1 MHVRDAVEADAA
13 AIASLADQPTAAA
26 RNLVHDRSVRV
37 GVDDAADGVA
47 DGVAD
52 GAADDATDAT
62 ADDATTGAADDVGA
76 NNPDPEVAPSEPVD
90 PEALLGFVAF
100 DAEPDAVHV
109 TGFGGTQEAVE
120 RLLGEPVRFAA
131 REGMVVEALVEA
143 DETDRR
149 SAIEGAGFE
158 DVGAGPQFD
167 GSPTRRYQLD
177 PDSVDAVGGV
187 DEE

>member
-37 GVDDAADGVA
+37 GVAE
-47 DGVAD
+47 
-52 GAADDATDAT
+52 AADDPGPVPDS
-62 ADDATTGAADDVGA
+62 
-76 NNPDPEVAPSEPVD
+76 DPEPTPSAPVEPED
-90 PEALLGFVAF
+90 LLGFVAF

-109 TGFGGTQEAVE
+109 TGFGGTQAAVE
-120 RLLGEPVRFAA
+120 ELLGEPIRFAA

-177 PDSVDAVGGV
+177 PEAVDAVGGAA
-187 DEE
+187 EE

>member
-37 GVDDAADGVA
+37 GVDDAAGEV
-47 DGVAD
+47 
-52 GAADDATDAT
+52 
-62 ADDATTGAADDVGA
+62 ADDVA
-76 NNPDPEVAPSEPVD
+76 DETADTPDPVVDRSAPVE

-109 TGFGGTQEAVE
+109 TGFGGTQDAVE
-120 RLLGEPVRFAA
+120 RLLGEPTRFAA

-177 PDSVDAVGGV
+177 PASADAIDGV
-187 DEE
+187 HEE

>member
-37 GVDDAADGVA
+37 GVAEAVDDPD
-47 DGVAD
+47 
-52 GAADDATDAT
+52 
-62 ADDATTGAADDVGA
+62 
-76 NNPDPEVAPSEPVD
+76 PDPEPVPDLD
-90 PEALLGFVAF
+90 PEPTPSPPVESEDLLGFVAF

-109 TGFGGTQEAVE
+109 TGFGGTQAAVE
-120 RLLGEPVRFAA
+120 ELLGEPIRFAA

>member
-37 GVDDAADGVA
+37 GVDD
-47 DGVAD
+47 
-52 GAADDATDAT
+52 GAVDLD
-62 ADDATTGAADDVGA
+62 
-76 NNPDPEVAPSEPVD
+76 PDPDSDPDLGPAPSAPVD
-90 PEALLGFVAF
+90 PEDLLGFVAF
-100 DAEPDAVHV
+100 DAELNAVHV
-109 TGFGGTQEAVE
+109 TGFGGTQDALE
-120 RLLGEPVRFAA
+120 RLLGEPARFAA

-167 GSPTRRYQLD
+167 GSPTRRYRLD
-177 PDSVDAVGGV
+177 PASVDDG
-187 DEE
+187 

>member
-37 GVDDAADGVA
+37 GVDDVA

-52 GAADDATDAT
+52 DVGGGT
-62 ADDATTGAADDVGA
+62 ADDVGA
-76 NNPDPEVAPSEPVD
+76 NNPDPEVDPSAPVD

-120 RLLGEPVRFAA
+120 RLLGEPIRFAA

-177 PDSVDAVGGV
+177 PDSVDAVDGI

>member
-37 GVDDAADGVA
+37 GVDEAAD
-47 DGVAD
+47 
-52 GAADDATDAT
+52 
-62 ADDATTGAADDVGA
+62 
-76 NNPDPEVAPSEPVD
+76 NPDPEVEPNDPVD
-90 PEALLGFVAF
+90 AEALLGFVAF

-109 TGFGGTQEAVE
+109 TGFGGTQDALEQ
-120 RLLGEPVRFAA
+120 LLGEPTRFAA

-177 PDSVDAVGGV
+177 PESVDSVDGA
-187 DEE
+187 DQE